1 MKRPGFTYIREA
13 AVRYSV
19 SRGKLHRL
27 IQQGRLETHKGPT
40 DERITLLRTGDLDEM
55 FRFPGEEGGQMM
67 YETDAKKNP
76 PGYLTPELCAR
87 MDAVRTRISKR
98 WGAGYCP
105 TARISFAASAR
116 NGLGRSTGRCLES
129 RVNLAAKGTR
139 DHRRRRQPGA
149 EMGGSRKSIL
159 KLPWTYG
166 TTGGIPQSSSWPRL
180 SSSQR

>member
-1 MKRPGFTYIREA
+1 MYIKEA

-27 IQQGRLETHKGPT
+27 IQQGRLETHKDPT

-67 YETDAKKNP
+67 YETDARKSP

-98 WGAGYCP
+98 LGGRVLP
-105 TARISFAASAR
+105 DSADLIR
-116 NGLGRSTGRCLES
+116 REREK
-129 RVNLAAKGTR
+129 RTR
-139 DHRRRRQPGA
+139 QIDRAVSGDP
-149 EMGGSRKSIL
+149 RK
-159 KLPWTYG
+159 
-166 TTGGIPQSSSWPRL
+166 PRG
-180 SSSQR
+180 QRDT